1 MAIARYHAWA
11 TQYLTSSGARLGLGL
26 DEFCLFSASS
36 SIRIQ
41 GNIQSCF
48 RRTPACPTSPS

>member
-1 MAIARYHAWA
+1 
-11 TQYLTSSGARLGLGL
+11 L